1 MVYAMRLRRDHN
13 WKTTHFLRRREKGRE
28 RGMGDVARRR
38 RLVDLLDLR
47 ALVGGLL
54 GGRAAAHAAHVGH
67 AAGPVFIEK

>member
-1 MVYAMRLRRDHN
+1 
-13 WKTTHFLRRREKGRE
+13 
-28 RGMGDVARRR
+28 MGDVARRR

-54 GGRAAAHAAHVGH
+54 RGRAATHSTHVGH